1 LGPFRKNG
9 FDTEKNLM
17 RKAGTQEKAACVKTT
32 FGVIRVAR
40 ELLLVT
46 LENCRIH
53 LPAWFAEFIRWH
65 EPDGL

>member
-1 LGPFRKNG
+1 LSATN
-9 FDTEKNLM
+9 
-17 RKAGTQEKAACVKTT
+17 Q
-32 FGVIRVAR
+32 VAR